1 MKIGIFD
8 SGVGGLTV
16 LKSLS
21 ENKDSNTIMFAMS
34 RYIQNL
40 SDLDGEKFS
49 DRQYS
54 IVTERNAYGDEICYS
69 VVYEKD
75 GTYDVIF
82 KYNIVLSAE
91 KKDPSFVIYDNETL
105 KPKYGFVVY
114 GESDI
119 YCVIHPYD
127 DDGNA
132 VGNSGTTVVV
142 TTSATTTTTAIVAS
156 EVNQ

>member
-1 MKIGIFD
+1 MKLAQKFLQLYI
-8 SGVGGLTV
+8 
-16 LKSLS
+16 S

-49 DRQYS
+49 DCQYS

-69 VVYEKD
+69 VVHEED

-82 KYNIVLSAE
+82 KYNIVLSAG
-91 KKDPSFVIYDNETL
+91 KKEPSFVIYDNETL

-127 DDGNA
+127 EDGNA
-132 VGNSGTTVVV
+132 GGNSGTTVVV